1 MKKSGFNIK
10 QEAADDDQD
19 GQKIMM
25 SESKPL
31 NQDQMEVK
39 SEYKFK
45 NWKRYHW
52 IHRQKIAKLPFKETI
67 SDLDTDKMTWHTI
80 SN

>member
-1 MKKSGFNIK
+1 MNKSGFNIK

-31 NQDQMEVK
+31 NEDQM
-39 SEYKFK
+39 
-45 NWKRYHW
+45 
-52 IHRQKIAKLPFKETI
+52 
-67 SDLDTDKMTWHTI
+67 
-80 SN
+80 